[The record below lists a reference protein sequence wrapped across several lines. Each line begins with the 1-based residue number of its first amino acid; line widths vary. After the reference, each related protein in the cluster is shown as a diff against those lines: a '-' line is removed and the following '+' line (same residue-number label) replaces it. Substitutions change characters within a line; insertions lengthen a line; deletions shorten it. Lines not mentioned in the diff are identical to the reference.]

1 MMLIFLKVEMSFL
14 NILNFNMEKSAKK
27 QKNLNEV
34 IKKTLNKKLKKISLF
49 INESILTGKTIIN
62 VDIQPEYSKA
72 IGFNINE
79 WVNFINKNS
88 DTNNIIFLF
97 NGHDTLGMITEFDY
111 KMWLYDLGI
120 DEDIISDKAIF

>member
-1 MMLIFLKVEMSFL
+1 
-14 NILNFNMEKSAKK
+14 MEKSAKK